1 MLLLRIIKSLGWFLA
16 DILFLIIG
24 VTLASTVFANTGLIV
39 AFILAIPVWLALA
52 WLYKG
57 VFGPRQVQA

>member
-1 MLLLRIIKSLGWFLA
+1 MSLLRIIKSLGWFLA

-24 VTLASTVFANTGLIV
+24 VILASVVFANTGLIA
-39 AFILAIPVWLALA
+39 AFVLAIPVWLALA